1 MYIDA
6 EFHDSSQRQIS
17 LRYPDLNQLFVHW
30 DSIKDHIQYDGSTY
44 LALIKNYNN
53 LDWFEDADQC
63 YYEYRKLAQS
73 EKGDWYPTDSN
84 KLVDRSIRKLIA
96 ACVEIY
102 SYMEILVEAFV
113 WLSRRYP
120 FNRIYWFNWSKLTDH
135 IGWISCGY
143 GVKVKR
149 IIMWIFGSILIFASL
164 YRLLNVIVKTEG
176 PFDSSASFIDCLYF
190 STMALTGQIP
200 GNMHALGAWMYVT
213 TIERLLGYLF
223 LALFVVVLARKLIR

>member
-1 MYIDA
+1 
-6 EFHDSSQRQIS
+6 
-17 LRYPDLNQLFVHW
+17 L
-30 DSIKDHIQYDGSTY
+30 
-44 LALIKNYNN
+44 
-53 LDWFEDADQC
+53 
-63 YYEYRKLAQS
+63 
-73 EKGDWYPTDSN
+73 
-84 KLVDRSIRKLIA
+84 
-96 ACVEIY
+96 
-102 SYMEILVEAFV
+102 EILVEAFV

-149 IIMWIFGSILIFASL
+149 IILWIFGSILIFASL

-176 PFDSSASFIDCLYF
+176 PIDSSASFIDCLYF